1 MLSKKATATIAALP
15 YQPDA
20 EWQVNILPF
29 GSIYWLDEMPSIA
42 DMIDKPEDMLVINS
56 MFGLRVKLW
65 DGEPLNA
72 NEQQQW
78 DAVKAQVPNWALFK
92 RLALS
97 EQQQLARQEAER
109 QVEQEFQSLT
119 DDAEPLR

>member
-78 DAVKAQVPNWALFK
+78 DAVKAQVPNWGLFK
-92 RLALS
+92 RLVLS